1 MTPLEIRQATFQT
14 RFRGYDSEEVET
26 VLTRLAEEMERMVSE
41 NNALKTQCEE
51 KSGII
56 AELRKMEATL
66 TGTLMAAQKM
76 SEEMKTVAKKEGEM
90 ILRQAELR
98 AEEII
103 ATAVRQVNQL
113 QGEMVNLLRQ
123 RGLFVERVRS
133 LMQGLESTL
142 QWETEKDG
150 SGESATVG
158 PR

>member
-56 AELRKMEATL
+56 AELRKMETTL